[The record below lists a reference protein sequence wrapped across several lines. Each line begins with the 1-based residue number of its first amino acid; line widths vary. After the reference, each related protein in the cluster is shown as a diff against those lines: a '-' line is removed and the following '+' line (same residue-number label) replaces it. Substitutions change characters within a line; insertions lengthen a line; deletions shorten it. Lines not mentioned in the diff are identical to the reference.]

1 MLLFNVFIQNTYVSL
16 HLFTNSIL
24 LYIIIYNAV
33 FLVPVVLF
41 AIVPVVVS
49 SLVPGVVSS
58 LVPGVLSSRVP
69 GVLSSLV
76 PVVLFSMVPWGG
88 VIPGSGRDL
97 LPGAPSAYMQPSAMR
112 GRIEGV
118 QSGGQSRVRIEGVGI
133 VFKMRLL

>member
-24 LYIIIYNAV
+24 LYIIIYKTV
-33 FLVPVVLF
+33 FLVPW
-41 AIVPVVVS
+41 VVS

-58 LVPGVLSSRVP
+58 LVPVVVPSLVAGVL
-69 GVLSSLV
+69 VLSVAS
-76 PVVLFSMVPWGG
+76 SWC
-88 VIPGSGRDL
+88 RWCL

-118 QSGGQSRVRIEGVGI
+118 QSGGQSRVRIEVVRI